1 MPRWFFSLQFRLM
14 VGFALVLALAL
25 GAVGLYI
32 GYQAREEVARI
43 QRDFEQVRR
52 ERVYRM
58 VAQFYDRQG
67 EWTGLQQVVENA
79 GRLYSR
85 HIVVTDTGGK
95 VVGDTRVELS
105 PPRGRGDDRPPFP
118 VMNRGRRV
126 GFVAV
131 MRSDIPEEVP
141 EPPLTRFAERTNR
154 SLLWAGLA
162 AGAGGILLV
171 SLMSRRV
178 LSSVGTLN
186 SAAQRLGRGDLSQRV
201 PAKGR
206 DEIGELGR
214 TFNAMAD
221 GLESSERQRRSMVAD
236 VAHELR
242 TPLSNIQGY
251 VEAVRDGVLPP
262 DAATIDTIH
271 RQGLSLAHLV
281 EDLRVLAETESPDF
295 HLDRQVHSVNEVVA
309 ASVEAFRPRAEAAG
323 VALEVQAD
331 PGDPRAELDR
341 TRVGQVVGNL
351 VDNAIRHT
359 QAGGRVTVSVRA
371 DGPAVEVTVA
381 DDGQG
386 IPQEDLPYLFER
398 FYRVDQ
404 SRDRRTGGAGLGL
417 TIAKHLVEAHGGE
430 IRAESEPGMG
440 SRLSFR
446 LPREGSALT
455 S

>member
-14 VGFALVLALAL
+14 VSFALVLALAL
-25 GAVGLYI
+25 GAVGSYI

-43 QRDFEQVRR
+43 QRDFEHVRR
-52 ERVYRM
+52 ERVHRM
-58 VAQFYDRQG
+58 VAQFYDAQG
-67 EWTGLQQVVENA
+67 EWTGLQKVVERA

-85 HIVVTDTGGK
+85 HIVVTDTAGK
-95 VVGDTRVELS
+95 VVGDTRIHLAA
-105 PPRGRGDDRPPFP
+105 PGGRVGDRVPFP
-118 VMNRGRRV
+118 IVNRGRRV
-126 GFVAV
+126 GFVVV
-131 MRSDIPEEVP
+131 MHSDLPEEVP
-141 EPPLTRFAERTNR
+141 EPPLSRFVEQTNR

-171 SLMSRRV
+171 SLTSRRI
-178 LSSVGTLN
+178 LSSVRTLN

-201 PAKGR
+201 PARGR

-271 RQGLSLAHLV
+271 RQGQDLAHLV

-295 HLDRQVHSVNEVVA
+295 RLDRQPHSVNEVVV
-309 ASVEAFRPRAEAAG
+309 ASVEAFRPRAEVKG
-323 VALEVQAD
+323 VVLEVEPDLAD
-331 PGDPRAELDR
+331 PWADLDR

-351 VDNAIRHT
+351 MDNAIRHT
-359 QAGGRVTVSVRA
+359 DAGGGVTVSVRA

-381 DDGQG
+381 DDGRG
-386 IPQEDLPYLFER
+386 IPREDLPYLFER

-446 LPREGSALT
+446 LPRGSPE
-455 S
+455 

>member
-14 VGFALVLALAL
+14 VSFALVLALAL
-25 GAVGLYI
+25 GAVGSYI

-43 QRDFEQVRR
+43 QRDFEHVRR
-52 ERVYRM
+52 ERVHRM
-58 VAQFYDRQG
+58 VAQFYDAQG
-67 EWTGLQQVVENA
+67 EWTGLQQVVERA

-85 HIVVTDTGGK
+85 HIVVTDTAGK
-95 VVGDTRVELS
+95 VVGDTRIHLAA
-105 PPRGRGDDRPPFP
+105 PGGRVDDRAPFP
-118 VMNRGRRV
+118 IVNRGRRV
-126 GFVAV
+126 GFVVV
-131 MRSDIPEEVP
+131 MHSDLPEEVP
-141 EPPLTRFAERTNR
+141 EPPLSRFVEQTNR

-171 SLMSRRV
+171 SLTSRRI
-178 LSSVGTLN
+178 LSSVRTLN

-201 PAKGR
+201 PARGR

-271 RQGLSLAHLV
+271 RQGQDLAHLV

-295 HLDRQVHSVNEVVA
+295 RLDRQPHSVNEVVA
-309 ASVEAFRPRAEAAG
+309 ASVEAFRPRAEAEG

-331 PGDPRAELDR
+331 PADPRGELDR

-351 VDNAIRHT
+351 MDNAIRHT
-359 QAGGRVTVSVRA
+359 ERGRRRDRICPCGRAGGRGHGGRRRPGHPTG
-371 DGPAVEVTVA
+371 GPAVPLRAVLPRRPVA
-381 DDGQG
+381 G
-386 IPQEDLPYLFER
+386 PT
-398 FYRVDQ
+398 
-404 SRDRRTGGAGLGL
+404 DRRRRTRADHREAPRGGPRRRDTGRERAR
-417 TIAKHLVEAHGGE
+417 HGQPPVVP
-430 IRAESEPGMG
+430 AAPWEP
-440 SRLSFR
+440 
-446 LPREGSALT
+446 
-455 S
+455 